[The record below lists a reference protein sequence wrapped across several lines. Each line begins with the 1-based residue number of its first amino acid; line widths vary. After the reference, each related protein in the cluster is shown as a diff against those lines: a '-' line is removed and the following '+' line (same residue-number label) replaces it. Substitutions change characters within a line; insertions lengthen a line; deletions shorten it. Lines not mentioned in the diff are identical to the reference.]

1 MRFEG
6 ERVRFEGERGLS
18 YSSASGR
25 EGFNVLG
32 HKRYIEG
39 EGACFCWFESSSRTG
54 QGRYTKTGLR
64 DNHFYLIS
72 ANYNIATKL
81 HSKTVLCNH
90 LRMCDVKNNISPP
103 NYKIAT
109 ASYSKT
115 AL

>member
-39 EGACFCWFESSSRTG
+39 ES
-54 QGRYTKTGLR
+54 
-64 DNHFYLIS
+64 
-72 ANYNIATKL
+72 
-81 HSKTVLCNH
+81 V
-90 LRMCDVKNNISPP
+90 
-103 NYKIAT
+103 
-109 ASYSKT
+109 
-115 AL
+115 